1 MKVITVS
8 FSLPEELLEELDRQA
23 EQSRRTRSSI
33 INQAIR
39 EYTDANN
46 SQEGEEN
53 NGREWKTFF
62 EH

>member
-1 MKVITVS
+1 MAKVITVS

-53 NGREWKTFF
+53 HGRE
-62 EH
+62 

>member
-1 MKVITVS
+1 MAKIITVS
-8 FSLPEELLEELDRQA
+8 FSLPEELLQELDRQA
-23 EQSRRTRSSI
+23 EQSRRTRSSV

-53 NGREWKTFF
+53 NGRE
-62 EH
+62 

>member
-8 FSLPEELLEELDRQA
+8 FSLPEELLQELDRQA

-33 INQAIR
+33 INQAIQ

-46 SQEGEEN
+46 QEGEEKN
-53 NGREWKTFF
+53 HGRE
-62 EH
+62 

>member
-1 MKVITVS
+1 MAKITTVS

-39 EYTDANN
+39 EYTDAN

-53 NGREWKTFF
+53 HGRE
-62 EH
+62 

>member
-1 MKVITVS
+1 MAKIITVS
-8 FSLPEELLEELDRQA
+8 FSLPEELLQELDRQA

-39 EYTDANN
+39 EYTDANS

-53 NGREWKTFF
+53 NGRE
-62 EH
+62 

>member
-1 MKVITVS
+1 MAKVITVS
-8 FSLPEELLEELDRQA
+8 FSLPEELLQELDRQA

-39 EYTDANN
+39 EYTDANS

-53 NGREWKTFF
+53 NGRE
-62 EH
+62 